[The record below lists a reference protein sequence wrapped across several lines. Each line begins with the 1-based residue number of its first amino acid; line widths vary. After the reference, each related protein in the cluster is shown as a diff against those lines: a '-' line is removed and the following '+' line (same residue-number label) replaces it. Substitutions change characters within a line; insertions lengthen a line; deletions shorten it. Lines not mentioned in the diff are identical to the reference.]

1 MSVDKKY
8 SFGQTF
14 SAFNTP
20 SRYCRVYS
28 KNYEKALALE
38 FELDRSRD
46 IIMKLKNDLS
56 KKNKEIHL
64 LKINKIT
71 IEEEHYKT
79 VKTLREFL
87 KRSDNLTKATFKTI
101 EKNIN
106 ENNNKDIGSPELES
120 EKEENFPNIKRR
132 VKLQNKNKRK
142 IKDFIKI
149 DSLKQHIYNLNE
161 ELTKKNNLIKELK
174 NNKKATGYKELQ
186 NNFLSS
192 CNEIKEMKKE
202 NMEIKSHINDV
213 TNLLIMER
221 DDNKNL
227 KNKLQQ
233 FKQRFEIFKEL
244 SIQKVKKL
252 DDELNIAKEKERN
265 YNIKKNGEKSKEK
278 YNDYIKTL
286 EYDEMK
292 RKINEYQMN
301 LKKNNDIIKKYKIT
315 NFINKEEN
323 KKLMNEQNDL
333 IYENET
339 LKKENEEMKKLLIEY
354 KKKVKYYE
362 KEEKIWKEE
371 NSELKKEIAK
381 IQKNKKHNNDENN
394 DEDNE
399 NKNKIFFTDIKDK
412 HNNNNNKIDENLE
425 IKNEEKKSID
435 MNLQKKDNDNIGL
448 NENKKIIEENSDYKE
463 KKENNNKDENGII
476 HEKKEEIKKEESV
489 SKIEDKKENTNDGN
503 KTSNQN
509 EFIKK
514 EENKKQIEKKEDD
527 KNTKEENKNI
537 KEEKNITE
545 NNKIDEIEKRDE
557 IIENTKDEKIEKKKD
572 EIIDNKKD
580 ESIENKK
587 EENNDKNYINNNQ
600 EEDENDEYNDDEF
613 L

>member
-8 SFGQTF
+8 SYGQTF
-14 SAFNTP
+14 SAFKTQ

-79 VKTLREFL
+79 LKTLREFL
-87 KRSDNLTKATFKTI
+87 KKSDNLTKETYKTI
-101 EKNIN
+101 EKNVN
-106 ENNNKDIGSPELES
+106 ENNNKDLGSPELES
-120 EKEENFPNIKRR
+120 EKEDSFPNIKRR
-132 VKLQNKNKRK
+132 IKLQNKNKKK
-142 IKDFIKI
+142 IKDFIQI

-161 ELTKKNNLIKELK
+161 ELTKKNNLITELK

-202 NMEIKSHINDV
+202 NMEIKTQINNV

-233 FKQRFEIFKEL
+233 FKQRFEVFKEL

-252 DDELNIAKEKERN
+252 DNELNIAKEKERN

-278 YNDYIKTL
+278 YNDYMKTL

-292 RKINEYQMN
+292 KKLNEYQIS
-301 LKKNNDIIKKYKIT
+301 LKKNTDIIKKYKTT
-315 NFINKEEN
+315 NFSNKEEN
-323 KKLMNEQNDL
+323 KKLMNDKNDL
-333 IYENET
+333 LYENEA
-339 LKKENEEMKKLLIEY
+339 LKQENEEMKKLLVEY
-354 KKKVKYYE
+354 KKKIKYYE
-362 KEEKIWKEE
+362 KEEKNWKEE
-371 NSELKKEIAK
+371 KNELKKEIEK
-381 IQKNKKHNNDENN
+381 IQKSFNEYKKINEGYENN
-394 DEDNE
+394 GGEDTE
-399 NKNKIFFTDIKDK
+399 SKNKIFCTDVKENNIKKNIDENFEEKNEEEKKYIENEIKENKNIENDK
-412 HNNNNNKIDENLE
+412 NKEKSKEKSINNNKE
-425 IKNEEKKSID
+425 
-435 MNLQKKDNDNIGL
+435 
-448 NENKKIIEENSDYKE
+448 
-463 KKENNNKDENGII
+463 DENGIVNKKGEEENNK
-476 HEKKEEIKKEESV
+476 EKNEN
-489 SKIEDKKENTNDGN
+489 KIEDKKNSNDNSQNQTIEKEDKSKKN
-503 KTSNQN
+503 K
-509 EFIKK
+509 IKDGDINK
-514 EENKKQIEKKEDD
+514 DEENKKTNEEKKIFENY
-527 KNTKEENKNI
+527 KNVEINKKVEETENKIRKEEYDAKN
-537 KEEKNITE
+537 
-545 NNKIDEIEKRDE
+545 EIEK
-557 IIENTKDEKIEKKKD
+557 
-572 EIIDNKKD
+572 
-580 ESIENKK
+580 
-587 EENNDKNYINNNQ
+587 NQ
-600 EEDENDEYNDDEF
+600 EEDENDEYNDEF